1 LFTNVTLSPTL
12 MVTLDGLRVPLAIVI
27 VAPLGPGL
35 PDTGDGP
42 VPPPLELPPP
52 PHANAVAKADATAN

>member
-1 LFTNVTLSPTL
+1 